1 MNRRNISKTIVAVLA
16 FAFLAGCARNTQA
29 PVPPVSP
36 SVSSSPAS
44 VSSEQTGTVT
54 TDIADS
60 EISDQSDTQEA
71 DSAGD
76 SASSVQD
83 NPAGFSYADLK
94 KYEFTFSSGAGGWR
108 TIMTINED
116 GSFQGNY
123 GDSDMGSTGPDHPN
137 GTYYY
142 CDFSGRLS
150 EPEYVDDYTCK
161 AVVESLTYEDE
172 PQTETIVDGVLRVA
186 SGAYGIEGADTVY
199 IYLPGKPV
207 SDLSESYRSWWYWGM
222 YDEAPEELPFYG
234 LYNEA
239 EEYGFT
245 SDQIVYDAD
254 DLKKEYENA
263 LIRDREIDDE
273 FHKGII
279 DQQTMNRL
287 AFEQFTLWDDLLNH
301 MWAYLAETLPEAEM
315 EALRKQ
321 QREWIAEKEA
331 AANEESSNFEGGS
344 MWSMVYYGVCGSM
357 TKDRVAELMQL
368 IGVRL

>member
-1 MNRRNISKTIVAVLA
+1 MNRLNISKTIMAVLA
-16 FAFLAGCARNTQA
+16 FAFLAGCARNTQTPA
-29 PVPPVSP
+29 PPVAP
-36 SVSSSPAS
+36 SVSSSSVS
-44 VSSEQTGTVT
+44 VSSKQTDTET
-54 TDIADS
+54 TNHADS
-60 EISDQSDTQEA
+60 EISDQSDSQEA
-71 DSAGD
+71 DAAGD
-76 SASSVQD
+76 SSSSAKD
-83 NPAGFSYADLK
+83 NQAVFSYADLK

-116 GSFQGNY
+116 GSFHGDF
-123 GDSDMGSTGPDHPN
+123 GDSDMGTTGPDYPN

-142 CDFSGRLS
+142 CNFSGRLS
-150 EPEYVDDYTCK
+150 EPEYVDDYTYK
-161 AVVESLTYEDE
+161 AVVEALTYEDE
-172 PQTETIVDGVLRVA
+172 PLTETIVDGVRRVA

-207 SDLSESYRSWWYWGM
+207 SDLSDAYRSWCYWGM
-222 YDEAPEELPFYG
+222 YDEVPEELPFYG

-245 SDQIVYDAD
+245 SDQIFYDAD
-254 DLKKEYENA
+254 DLKQEYENA

-273 FHKGII
+273 FQKGMM

-315 EALRKQ
+315 ETLRKQ

-357 TKDRVAELMQL
+357 TKERVAELMPL